1 MDCAKMLTPSS
12 MNPLRGGN
20 IKKPK
25 IVPKNSVPIVKPAG
39 LPQRVDR
46 VRATVKNDVPG
57 GEFATGINVTEP
69 RTKRRTPAPKPE
81 VRQTPNIRINNIDAS
96 DVISNVKNELVVRKT
111 KRAVEEAKVLCD
123 RGARSFKNMIEILQ
137 RDVLE
142 NYLENVLE
150 KRTKCKRNSVNI
162 MLTAG
167 RTHGSLALGHARNHT
182 SVVEDTSLPLVVR
195 RELLSAAES
204 FSNAAEIMSS
214 CNEELIHE
222 GLRHN
227 ETEVPMSLWNA
238 AAASAKAASRAFE
251 ICAASIAG
259 TKSGHDDQSLAALV
273 AAETKAS
280 ILQSQLPEIP
290 EPVENGSANECEAD
304 VCSIDRWADDAEKAT
319 RHVKQDGCLH
329 GMSLKSEKNLGRK
342 VRDGRKYDLFLNHF
356 AMWHRKPKDMSE
368 IVKMLRDIVP
378 NSARIVSN
386 VREPIT
392 HFASFYNFFVRETR
406 RESKGGTLY
415 DFARSTKFKNP
426 LASDFGIDTWNEA
439 LRLLETDL
447 EDTTWVLQDQYVE
460 SLVALRRAFNWDMAD
475 VLFIKPTYST
485 RVRGSF
491 RRYDGHIVKPTMSID
506 EMSPEL
512 LNEIRR
518 STDLDRAL
526 YDYTRTKWSSSFIDD
541 VDFKNECDDMR
552 EAIKYLSAI
561 CSDYNKPDACAWYEW
576 TDTQYEENI
585 GKSWPGDP
593 WSLL

>member
-1 MDCAKMLTPSS
+1 M
-12 MNPLRGGN
+12 
-20 IKKPK
+20 
-25 IVPKNSVPIVKPAG
+25 PKNSVPIVKPTG
-39 LPQRVDR
+39 IPQRVDR

-81 VRQTPNIRINNIDAS
+81 VRQRPNIRINNIDAS

-111 KRAVEEAKVLCD
+111 KRAVEELSCD
-123 RGARSFKNMIEILQ
+123 RGERSFKNMIEILQ

-204 FSNAAEIMSS
+204 ISNAAEIMSS

-259 TKSGHDDQSLAALV
+259 TKSGHDDQSRAALV

-304 VCSIDRWADDAEKAT
+304 VCSIDRWADDTEKAT
-319 RHVKQDGCLH
+319 RRVKQDGCLH
-329 GMSLKSEKNLGRK
+329 GCVG
-342 VRDGRKYDLFLNHF
+342 
-356 AMWHRKPKDMSE
+356 
-368 IVKMLRDIVP
+368 
-378 NSARIVSN
+378 
-386 VREPIT
+386 
-392 HFASFYNFFVRETR
+392 
-406 RESKGGTLY
+406 
-415 DFARSTKFKNP
+415 
-426 LASDFGIDTWNEA
+426 A
-439 LRLLETDL
+439 L
-447 EDTTWVLQDQYVE
+447 
-460 SLVALRRAFNWDMAD
+460 
-475 VLFIKPTYST
+475 
-485 RVRGSF
+485 
-491 RRYDGHIVKPTMSID
+491 
-506 EMSPEL
+506 
-512 LNEIRR
+512 
-518 STDLDRAL
+518 LDRKDRKL
-526 YDYTRTKWSSSFIDD
+526 NQVIEFRTDSTCKRYCSGVVTQPSVRRTISNSQTEIWETACLQGCHDGYARRPPCLVSD
-541 VDFKNECDDMR
+541 VNDVK
-552 EAIKYLSAI
+552 IK
-561 CSDYNKPDACAWYEW
+561 CH
-576 TDTQYEENI
+576 
-585 GKSWPGDP
+585 
-593 WSLL
+593 